1 MTRHGQAIT
10 QHSYPTEVALVGKMN
25 AHAGLEK
32 MRAAYFKGAIADYQT
47 TVTAGLKT
55 GTTWA
60 QFRTL
65 VDAGALAAGQAR
77 LK

>member
-10 QHSYPTEVALVGKMN
+10 QTSYPDEVALVAKMN

-32 MRAAYFKGAIADYQT
+32 MRAAYFKGATADYQT
-47 TVTAGLKT
+47 AVTAGLKA

-60 QFRTL
+60 QFRAL
-65 VDAGALAAGQAR
+65 VEAGALAAAQAR